1 VTVGTSAFRT
11 STVQHSQLDL
21 LIADLTLS
29 FDSSFVEFGLS
40 RSLFST
46 LDAVCKTIHFYF
58 LSLDDAYSF
67 LVAWFRGSEEEF
79 QIRWSQP
86 IDPDTLIAVVRIQAA
101 FRGYHTR
108 LCMRLRSPQTIV
120 SFLVPSLRSNSLSDS
135 PLGDCDTPRYVRMKM
150 ALMRKAKRVESGWSK
165 CLELLNRGQ
174 TEREIGVDLVQ
185 MLVEQNELEFGR
197 DLERYIA
204 CLDFTGSQPAR
215 PVSDI
220 LNLTEECTA
229 KPELSPKVQDWVT
242 LLFRDILTIGPQN
255 DPKDE
260 GSTKD
265 FRMRFRTDLPDC
277 QVKIINN
284 DTGKCQQHA
293 NHIQFRQELHT
304 IFTGTVH
311 PISLKLNK
319 NGYSL
324 LGIGGPSPSPE
335 GRWLLRLMA
344 PGTNGL
350 NGLPQIQNDWQR
362 PLCTAFKAKEVTGYY
377 VPNEKALLFRRHVE
391 VDRDQLI
398 TVHLRLSAPSVPVRL
413 SIFHSNQLV
422 TAATGVGEV
431 CVRAQLL
438 RSTKD
443 LPISQPR
450 SLTKEDQSDSSSTG
464 RRPSAKKTGRVS
476 VTFFSRIPHKHC
488 PSMHCLA
495 AKYVHESARQSS
507 TGSSGRKSRE
517 SSISSTSQPKR
528 MSSREGHPLS
538 GDRRSHVHPCWIEA
552 HVDRNAWP
560 LSLENWSFLVEQKKA
575 QLEEFL
581 ARRQRG
587 TPPRQ
592 RTTTT
597 TATKSSKE
605 KQTTLPSEIDER
617 QAHWKMRI
625 ILDANKLVVSES
637 VIPDAS
643 DCFDIAAIGAVG
655 LDACMYGAVT
665 AVHPDYLISEKSA
678 LRTAMHMIGL
688 MTPPPDRTAVKATGL
703 RLGHPSA
710 LLQLAPS
717 SPANR
722 VGPFACRQRRD
733 QPKISHH
740 HGCNL
745 AGWIS
750 GAELV
755 AVDLQSICERF
766 VTIRGDIIGT
776 LLVGSPSLPAC
787 VYIVYK
793 EQPLRCLYC
802 LFKTDVILNEDLPV
816 ELVTQTCGEGFDSK
830 TRYTLDPPPSLSNTP
845 SESFRLEKARL
856 AETLGHIEQ
865 QRLEEAV
872 KLLRL
877 LDESSF
883 IGTHY
888 LKALNEEEITSDPS
902 ESVTLKQKVYNE
914 FQKACDEAKEC
925 LKVEKTKERDMF
937 ILLMK
942 TLQ

>member
-1 VTVGTSAFRT
+1 MLLTKHLEGPRPRQDPKVDCEVRVTVGTSAFCT
-11 STVQHSQLDL
+11 SKVQHSQLDL

-79 QIRWSQP
+79 QTRWSQQ

-284 DTGKCQQHA
+284 DTG
-293 NHIQFRQELHT
+293 QELYT

-311 PISLKLNK
+311 PTSLKLNK

-476 VTFFSRIPHKHC
+476 
-488 PSMHCLA
+488 
-495 AKYVHESARQSS
+495 RQSS

-552 HVDRNAWP
+552 HVDKNAWP

-581 ARRQRG
+581 G
-587 TPPRQ
+587 TS
-592 RTTTT
+592 T
-597 TATKSSKE
+597 
-605 KQTTLPSEIDER
+605 
-617 QAHWKMRI
+617 
-625 ILDANKLVVSES
+625 
-637 VIPDAS
+637 
-643 DCFDIAAIGAVG
+643 
-655 LDACMYGAVT
+655 
-665 AVHPDYLISEKSA
+665 
-678 LRTAMHMIGL
+678 
-688 MTPPPDRTAVKATGL
+688 
-703 RLGHPSA
+703 
-710 LLQLAPS
+710 
-717 SPANR
+717 
-722 VGPFACRQRRD
+722 
-733 QPKISHH
+733 
-740 HGCNL
+740 
-745 AGWIS
+745 
-750 GAELV
+750 
-755 AVDLQSICERF
+755 
-766 VTIRGDIIGT
+766 
-776 LLVGSPSLPAC
+776 
-787 VYIVYK
+787 
-793 EQPLRCLYC
+793 
-802 LFKTDVILNEDLPV
+802 
-816 ELVTQTCGEGFDSK
+816 
-830 TRYTLDPPPSLSNTP
+830 
-845 SESFRLEKARL
+845 
-856 AETLGHIEQ
+856 
-865 QRLEEAV
+865 
-872 KLLRL
+872 
-877 LDESSF
+877 
-883 IGTHY
+883 
-888 LKALNEEEITSDPS
+888 LKALSGLSIGI
-902 ESVTLKQKVYNE
+902 
-914 FQKACDEAKEC
+914 C
-925 LKVEKTKERDMF
+925 L
-937 ILLMK
+937 IL
-942 TLQ
+942 